1 MKNPDENQTPE
12 EIQKTVE
19 EVVETFLN
27 ESEAQKSKK
36 KSEGKPGPKSDLE
49 KEVETLINNL

>member
-36 KSEGKPGPKSDLE
+36 K
-49 KEVETLINNL
+49 I

>member
-19 EVVETFLN
+19 EAIFN
-27 ESEAQKSKK
+27 ESETQKSKK

-49 KEVETLINNL
+49 KEVETVINNI

>member
-19 EVVETFLN
+19 ETFFN
-27 ESEAQKSKK
+27 ESESQKSKK
-36 KSEGKPGPKSDLE
+36 KSEGKPGQKSDLE
-49 KEVETLINNL
+49 KEVETVINNI